1 MAAHLNFNPQDFIF
15 LLGDEPRTT
24 SLKVAEAFGKLHK
37 NILQRIE
44 SLDCSAEFASAN
56 FSANTRAEQVGDRG
70 AKREFKYYEMTK
82 DGFMFL
88 VMGFT
93 GAKAAAIKE
102 AYINAFNWM
111 ARQLA
116 DRRSAA
122 GVVSLDWHEARRLFL
137 LHRMLAYFKP
147 VQKQAE
153 EVLRTAESPLA
164 GKMHDA
170 WSEPSIFC
178 FGLNDA
184 AARCLAALGGDARA
198 IETLTHD
205 LPAPMS
211 VSRQELSTPSRTAAL
226 LVKQY
231 RRLPAAPQLG
241 LFEPITQIESARR
254 FVEAWAQSK
263 PAGFMATIP
272 QIAEQALGLSGAEL
286 PVGDSIRIGL
296 IMRQLRWHKVRG
308 DQGAGRYWA
317 YQKPRY

>member
-1 MAAHLNFNPQDFIF
+1 MAAHLNLNPQDFIF

-37 NILQRIE
+37 HVLAKID
-44 SLDCSAEFASAN
+44 SLDCSPEFTLAN
-56 FSANTRAEQVGDRG
+56 FSAHVENQQVGTARRDM
-70 AKREFKYYEMTK
+70 KYYEMTK

-111 ARQLA
+111 AKQLA
-116 DRRSAA
+116 DRRPAA

-184 AARCLAALGGDARA
+184 AARCLAALGGNARA

-205 LPAPMS
+205 LPAPMA
-211 VSRQELSTPSRTAAL
+211 VPRQELPTPSRTAAL

-241 LFEPITQIESARR
+241 LFEPVTQIESARR
-254 FVEAWAQSK
+254 FVEAWARSK

-272 QIAEQALGLSGAEL
+272 QIAEQALGVSGADL